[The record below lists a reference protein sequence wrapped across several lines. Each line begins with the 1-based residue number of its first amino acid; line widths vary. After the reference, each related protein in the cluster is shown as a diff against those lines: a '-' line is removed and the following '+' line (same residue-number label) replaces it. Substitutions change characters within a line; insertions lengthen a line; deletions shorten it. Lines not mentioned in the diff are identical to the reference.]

1 MSKKNIALLG
11 ATLVSVIYGLTF
23 TIAKDV
29 MPQYI
34 DAYGFILL
42 RVGGTTLLFWLFWFF
57 MPKEKIALNDFPRII
72 AAAFFGV
79 AFNMLTFF
87 KGLSL
92 TSPISAAVIMVSTPM
107 IVLVLSAII
116 MKEPMKKRMVSGI
129 ILGLIGTAFL
139 ILYGKSIGS
148 TTHGG
153 FGNFLVL
160 VNAIS
165 YGFYLIIV
173 KKLMEKYNAFTFV
186 KWIYSFGLI
195 MVLPFGWSQLTTAQ
209 WILIPTLIYW
219 KIGFVVVVS
228 TFLTYLL
235 NLLTMKELKPT
246 TVAVFI
252 YLQPL
257 FATIFAIS
265 LGKDK
270 LDLVKIVSAIL
281 IFIGVYLVTSSPNS
295 SNKPNKIRRMLPLG
309 LRANF
314 LLSLTSFRK

>member
-1 MSKKNIALLG
+1 MSKRNLAIIG
-11 ATLVSVIYGLTF
+11 ATIVSIIYGVTF

-29 MPQYI
+29 MPLYI

-42 RVGGTTLLFWLFWFF
+42 RVGGSVLLFWLVWLF

-107 IVLVLSAII
+107 IVLTLSALI
-116 MKEPMKKRMVSGI
+116 MKERMQKRMVSGI

-148 TTHGG
+148 ATNAGL
-153 FGNFLVL
+153 GNFLVL

-173 KKLMEKYNAFTFV
+173 KKLMDKYNAFTFV
-186 KWIYSFGLI
+186 KWIYLFGFI
-195 MVLPFGWSQLTTAQ
+195 MVLPFGWSQFQTVN
-209 WILIPTLIYW
+209 WNLIPMDICW
-219 KIGFVVVVS
+219 KIGFVVVFS

-235 NLLTMKELKPT
+235 NLLSMKELKPT

-265 LGKDK
+265 LGKDE
-270 LDLVKIVSAIL
+270 LSLVKIGSAVL
-281 IFIGVYLVTSSPNS
+281 IFVGVYLVTQKKSVQ
-295 SNKPNKIRRMLPLG
+295 
-309 LRANF
+309 
-314 LLSLTSFRK
+314 

>member
-1 MSKKNIALLG
+1 MSKRNLALIG
-11 ATLVSVIYGLTF
+11 ATIVSLIYGVTF

-29 MPQYI
+29 MPMYI

-42 RVGGTTLLFWLFWFF
+42 RVGGSVILFWLIWIFI
-57 MPKEKIALNDFPRII
+57 PKEKIALGDFPRII

-107 IVLVLSAII
+107 IVLTLSALI
-116 MKEPMKKRMVSGI
+116 MKERMQKRKVFGI
-129 ILGLIGTAFL
+129 VLGLVGTAFL

-148 TTHGG
+148 ATNAGL
-153 FGNFLVL
+153 GNFLVL

-173 KKLMEKYNAFTFV
+173 KKLMDKYNAFTFV
-186 KWIYSFGLI
+186 KWIYLFGFM
-195 MVLPFGWSQLTTAQ
+195 MVLPFGWSQFQTVD
-209 WILIPTLIYW
+209 WEVVPIDICW
-219 KIGFVVVVS
+219 KIGFVVVFS

-235 NLLTMKELKPT
+235 NLLSMKELKPT

-265 LGKDK
+265 FGKDD
-270 LDLVKIVSAIL
+270 LSLVKIVSAIL
-281 IFIGVYLVTSSPNS
+281 IFTGVYLVSSPS
-295 SNKPNKIRRMLPLG
+295 PSKG
-309 LRANF
+309 GE
-314 LLSLTSFRK
+314 

>member
-1 MSKKNIALLG
+1 MSKRNLALIG
-11 ATLVSVIYGLTF
+11 ATIVSIIYGVTF

-29 MPQYI
+29 MPLYI

-42 RVGGTTLLFWLFWFF
+42 RVGGSVIIFWLVWLF
-57 MPKEKIALNDFPRII
+57 MPKEKILLSDFPRII

-107 IVLVLSAII
+107 IVLTLSALI
-116 MKEPMKKRMVSGI
+116 MKERMQKRMVFGI
-129 ILGLIGTAFL
+129 LLGLIGTAFL

-148 TTHGG
+148 ATNAGL
-153 FGNFLVL
+153 GNFLVL

-165 YGFYLIIV
+165 YGYYLISV
-173 KKLMEKYNAFTFV
+173 KKLMDKYNALTFV
-186 KWIYSFGLI
+186 KWSYLFGFI
-195 MVLPFGWSQLTTAQ
+195 MVLPFVWGQFQTVNWVLV
-209 WILIPTLIYW
+209 PMDIYW
-219 KIGFVVVVS
+219 KIAFVVVIS

-235 NLLTMKELKPT
+235 NLLSMKELKPT

-257 FATIFAIS
+257 FATVFAIS
-265 LGKDK
+265 LGKDE
-270 LDLVKIVSAIL
+270 LSLVKIGSALL
-281 IFIGVYLVTSSPNS
+281 IFIGVYLVTQKKSV
-295 SNKPNKIRRMLPLG
+295 L
-309 LRANF
+309 
-314 LLSLTSFRK
+314 